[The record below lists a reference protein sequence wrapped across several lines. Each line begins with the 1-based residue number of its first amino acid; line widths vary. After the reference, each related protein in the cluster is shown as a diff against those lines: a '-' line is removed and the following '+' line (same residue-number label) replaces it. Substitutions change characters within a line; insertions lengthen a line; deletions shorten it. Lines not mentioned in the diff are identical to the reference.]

1 MQDMALQLSQSAL
14 ITSAIVLVPILAASL
29 LVGLLVGI
37 FQATTQI
44 QEMTLSFLPKVAV
57 IGLILYF
64 GGPFLLRV
72 LVGFMQHDLSN
83 FWQVVTLP

>member
-1 MQDMALQLSQSAL
+1 MQDMALHLSQNAL
-14 ITSAIVLVPILAASL
+14 ITSGIVLLPILLASL

-57 IGLILYF
+57 VGLIIYF
-64 GGPFLLRV
+64 AGPFLMRV
-72 LVGFMQHDLSN
+72 LVSFMQHDLSN
-83 FWQVVTLP
+83 FWRVVTVP

>member
-1 MQDMALQLSQSAL
+1 MQDLALQLSQQAM
-14 ITSAIVLVPILAASL
+14 ITAGIVLLPLLAASL
-29 LVGLLVGI
+29 IVGLLVGI

-64 GGPFLLRV
+64 AGPFLLRV
-72 LVGFMQHDLSN
+72 LVHFAVHDLST

>member
-1 MQDMALQLSQSAL
+1 MQDLVLQLSQSAM
-14 ITSAIVLVPILAASL
+14 ITAAIVLVPVLAASL

-57 IGLILYF
+57 VGLIFYF
-64 GGPFLLRV
+64 AGPFLLRI
-72 LVGFMQHDLSN
+72 LVHFTVQDLST
-83 FWQVVTLP
+83 FWKVVTLP

>member
-1 MQDMALQLSQSAL
+1 MQDVALNLSQSAL

-57 IGLILYF
+57 VGLIMYF
-64 GGPFLLRV
+64 AGPFLMRV
-72 LVGFMQHDLSN
+72 LVSFMHHDLAN

>member
-1 MQDMALQLSQSAL
+1 MQDLALHVSQSGM
-14 ITSAIVLVPILAASL
+14 ITAGIVLVPLLAASL

-57 IGLILYF
+57 VGLILYF
-64 GGPFLLRV
+64 GGPFLMRV
-72 LVGFMQHDLSN
+72 LVGMMHQDLSS
-83 FWQVVTLP
+83 FWQVVNLP

>member
-1 MQDMALQLSQSAL
+1 MQDLALHLSQSGM
-14 ITSAIVLVPILAASL
+14 ITAGIVLVPLLAASL

-44 QEMTLSFLPKVAV
+44 QELTLSFLPKVAV

-64 GGPFLLRV
+64 AGPFLLRV
-72 LVGFMQHDLSN
+72 MVSMMHQDLLN
-83 FWQVVTLP
+83 FWQVVNLP